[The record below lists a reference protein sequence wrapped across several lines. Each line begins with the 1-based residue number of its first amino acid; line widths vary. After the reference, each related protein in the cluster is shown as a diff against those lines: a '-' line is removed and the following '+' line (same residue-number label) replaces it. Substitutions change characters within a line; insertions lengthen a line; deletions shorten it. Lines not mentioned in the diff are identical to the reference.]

1 MRVAFKSSSVGG
13 ATSKKAGIDRGLHIW
28 RANERERFKGSIR
41 LASVSLPTGGMGSKS
56 NRMGSPLLR
65 KSGTSILR

>member
-41 LASVSLPTGGMGSKS
+41 LASVSLPRGGWGQNPSVWGSHYCA
-56 NRMGSPLLR
+56 NQERAY
-65 KSGTSILR
+65 